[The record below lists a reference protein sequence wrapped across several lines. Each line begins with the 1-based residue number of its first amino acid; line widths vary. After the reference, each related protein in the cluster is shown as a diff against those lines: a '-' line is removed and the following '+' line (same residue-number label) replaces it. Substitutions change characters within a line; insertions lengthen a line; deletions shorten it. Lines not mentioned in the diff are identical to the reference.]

1 MCTETEICL
10 CITHIPTDAV
20 GPLEEGAILLGTE
33 EGGATHDLH
42 GDTGTD
48 LALTL
53 LTDMIHIGRDV
64 GYTCNGVDL
73 CLLCAFVFLLFQ
85 S

>member
-1 MCTETEICL
+1 MSIETEICVN
-10 CITHIPTDAV
+10 ITHKPTDAV
-20 GPLEEGAILLGTE
+20 GPLEEGAVLLGTE

-53 LTDMIHIGRDV
+53 LTDMIHIGRGV
-64 GYTCNGVDL
+64 GYACSGVDL
-73 CLLCAFVFLLFQ
+73 CLLCAFIFLLFQ